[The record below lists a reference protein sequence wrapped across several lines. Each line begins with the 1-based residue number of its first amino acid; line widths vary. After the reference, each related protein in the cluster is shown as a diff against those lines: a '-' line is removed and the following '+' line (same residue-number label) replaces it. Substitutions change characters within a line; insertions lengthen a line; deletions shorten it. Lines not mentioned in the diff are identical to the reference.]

1 MKKVVFLSV
10 ILFNFIGFS
19 QEIGSAGRLLQNE
32 NRRNVAIDKK
42 RINFDYRWECT
53 YDEGYSEVF
62 IRIPERGRFTIALGE
77 QEITN
82 SNGIFRFFDVSSRPQ
97 PLNIWEGR
105 RLLYSVTIHPR
116 NNIRMVL
123 DFFTQRGLFLLEELI
138 INNIRE
144 VNYGRNWN
152 DVWNRSYRR
161 GNTMQGNDFEI
172 FYQMFKR
179 QTFDNEKLSFFR
191 MQKNS
196 TAFTSAQVALLLK
209 EFSFDDNRLQLAK
222 EAYEN
227 VLDPENYYRLFDSF
241 SFKSY
246 SEKFSDFLINKRR

>member
-1 MKKVVFLSV
+1 MKKIVFLSV

-32 NRRNVAIDKK
+32 NRRNVAVDKK
-42 RINFDYRWECT
+42 RVNFDYRWEYT

-62 IRIPERGRFTIALGE
+62 IRIPERGRFTISLGE

-82 SNGIFRFFDVSSRPQ
+82 SNGIFRFFDVPSRSQ
-97 PLNIWEGR
+97 TLSIWEGR
-105 RLLYSVTIHPR
+105 RLFYSVTIHPR
-116 NNIRMVL
+116 NNVRMVL

-138 INNIRE
+138 INDIRE
-144 VNYGRNWN
+144 VHYGRNWN
-152 DVWNRSYRR
+152 DVWNRSYR
-161 GNTMQGNDFEI
+161 GVTTMRGNDFEI
-172 FYQMFKR
+172 FYRMFKE
-179 QTFDNEKLSFFR
+179 QAFDKDKLNFFR

-196 TAFTSAQVALLLK
+196 VAFTSAQVGILLK

-227 VLDPENYYRLFDSF
+227 VVDPENYYRLFDSF

-246 SEKFSDFLINKRR
+246 SEKFSEFLINKRR